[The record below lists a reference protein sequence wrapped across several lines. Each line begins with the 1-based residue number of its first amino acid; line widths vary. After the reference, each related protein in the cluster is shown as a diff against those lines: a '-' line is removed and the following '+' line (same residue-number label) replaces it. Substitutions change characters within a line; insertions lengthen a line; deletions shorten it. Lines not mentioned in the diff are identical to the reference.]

1 MLLCLG
7 CTILRK
13 VLAFSLS
20 FLHVWFCSGG
30 ERASPGPVV
39 RPEEGQR
46 RDPLPL
52 SHAHHLCGE
61 QPRDTQGDLGELDYW
76 MLLLCLS
83 TMTTTSALMDEVV
96 GGVVDTVTNLPKVL
110 T

>member
-7 CTILRK
+7 CKI
-13 VLAFSLS
+13 FSLS

-52 SHAHHLCGE
+52 SHTHHLCGE

-83 TMTTTSALMDEVV
+83 TMTTTAALMDEVV
-96 GGVVDTVTNLPKVL
+96 GGVVDSVTNLPEVL

>member
-7 CTILRK
+7 CKI
-13 VLAFSLS
+13 FSLS
-20 FLHVWFCSGG
+20 FLRVWFCSGG
-30 ERASPGPVV
+30 ERASPG
-39 RPEEGQR
+39 PEEGQR

-83 TMTTTSALMDEVV
+83 TTTSTSALMDGVV